1 MIKIL
6 GISGSR
12 VKNGNVEAL
21 LKETLSPVQDRQ
33 GVQTEVINLAGKEI
47 NPCRHCNWCLGKQ
60 SEGKFCGQDDDMAA
74 IFPKFIDADGLIL
87 ASPAHFGRLSG
98 LMADMIDRTRAF
110 VHGNIYNMSLK
121 DKVGGSIA
129 VAFLRGGGIE
139 TTLSSLNQMFHAH
152 QMIMA
157 NSGVYQLGAGVYSS
171 PEGKGRFEPEIRHM
185 VLEDE
190 YGVMAAK
197 ALVERVVELARILK
211 AGREALK

>member
-12 VKNGNVEAL
+12 IKNGNVEAL
-21 LKETLSPVQDRQ
+21 LKEAFSPVQDRQ
-33 GVQTEVINLAGKEI
+33 GVQAEIINLAGKEI
-47 NPCRHCNWCLGKQ
+47 NPCRHCNWCIGKQ
-60 SEGKFCGQDDDMAA
+60 SEGKFCFQDDGMAA
-74 IFPKFIDADGLIL
+74 VFPKIIDADGLIL
-87 ASPAHFGRLSG
+87 ASPAHLGRLSG

-110 VHGNIYNMSLK
+110 VHGNVYKMSLK

-139 TTLSSLNQMFHAH
+139 TTLSSLNLMFHSH

-171 PEGKGRFEPEIRHM
+171 REGRGRFEPETRYM